1 MNSDFSGIMSP
12 IAYFD
17 SPGPHNT
24 AETLKLAKKRSLE
37 REINDIVV
45 ASTTGTTGV
54 KASEVFQGFNLIV
67 VTHVTGFK
75 EPNAQEFLPTNRVV
89 IEENGGKILTTA
101 HAFGGFGRAVR
112 RRFGAIQV
120 DEVTA
125 NVLRLFG
132 EGTKV
137 ASEIACMAADSGL
150 ISVSSEVVS
159 VGGSGRGADTAILV
173 KPSNTHTFFDMRIKE
188 IICKPRL

>member
-17 SPGPHNT
+17 SPGLHNT

-45 ASTTGTTGV
+45 ASTTGSTGV

-75 EPNAQEFLPTNRVV
+75 EPNAQEFLPTNRLA

-101 HAFGGFGRAVR
+101 HAFGGFGRAVH